1 MSTRTCGLFLLLFL
15 VAISVAFAEMP
26 DRAKETLR
34 GLPGVAVV
42 IEPLHANAEQ
52 DGLTQRLLQ
61 EDVERRLRAAGIRVL
76 SREEWQHT
84 PGSPYLYVN
93 VAALKKNYGLYA
105 YAIEV
110 CLNQLVTLIRNH
122 HIHEFAET
130 WETRE
135 VGTVGEDQLLTIRES
150 VKAHVDAFIRDYF
163 AVNALES

>member
-1 MSTRTCGLFLLLFL
+1 MPNKTCGLFLLFL
-15 VAISVAFAEMP
+15 LTAVSVASADRP

-42 IEPLHANAEQ
+42 IEPLHPNAEQ

-61 EDVERRLRAAGIRVL
+61 DDVERRLRAAGVRVL
-76 SREEWQHT
+76 TQEEWRNA

-93 VAALKKNYGLYA
+93 AAALKKSYGLYA

-110 CLNQLVTLIRNH
+110 RVNQLVTLIRNH
-122 HIHEFAET
+122 QIQEFAET

-135 VGTVGEDQLLTIRES
+135 VGTVGKD
-150 VKAHVDAFIRDYF
+150 
-163 AVNALES
+163 